1 MAKLRAHGNE
11 LLRISQ
17 ERTWDES
24 LDEKPDSLGNV
35 YPISV
40 VWERETRSYRSDGH
54 IMLKRDYK
62 FNPRLKF
69 GPATQSSGW
78 KLYRKLKK
86 DATVTA
92 EQFAAKMVADINTG
106 RYTSWKIEEVSLR
119 LQITSP
125 SVDAVKA

>member
-1 MAKLRAHGNE
+1 MAAGLSKKQITS
-11 LLRISQ
+11 RIYK
-17 ERTWDES
+17 RLKS
-24 LDEKPDSLGNV
+24 LEYQLSKAGV
-35 YPISV
+35 
-40 VWERETRSYRSDGH
+40 GH
-54 IMLKRDYK
+54 IMLKCDYK

-86 DATVTA
+86 DATMTA